1 MEEFIFYI
9 IKLNLFVGGAV
20 AAACILDRFLRR
32 KYSVRWR
39 YILWLC
45 IAALLLVPV
54 DLSKSYAVWEVQIPV
69 QQTQT
74 GNGKTVLVKDGTYTG
89 ELQTDIQEVVVGTGE
104 TKASDEKD
112 RFAENED
119 QGSRGI
125 PSEWIYRGVFTVW
138 IGGALLLAAWRSIS
152 FVAALKRLRRWSIP
166 EVSEEAAALYEE
178 VCRRYGKGRAPK
190 LMVNEELSGPL
201 LSGTFRTCLYL
212 PDAVYTKRELRMIF
226 AHELCHYYRRDLWYK
241 MLLYAAATVYW
252 FNPAMILLLRE
263 ADRDLELLCD
273 AQVTAGKSREYCL
286 AYNRLLLK
294 TAASSH
300 GNLYYLS
307 SSMND
312 GVADFKRR
320 IVNIMGA
327 KKLKR
332 GLIPALLLS
341 VTLVGVNALVGCTA
355 DREAK
360 KETSA
365 DTEAVLEPEDEN
377 MAEAGMNENE
387 PESKTENSEETGV
400 PDNTADVTP
409 DDATG
414 IEGTPEVLE
423 PDSGGE
429 ELENG
434 APGQQGKSTGEDPID
449 FPKNRVDTYVCG
461 SGCGPCITIHEI
473 RDNTVI
479 FSLRT
484 LEISDYQA
492 LDRVEATIVDQD
504 TIAYKDDR
512 HDLTMHWEPL
522 SWGEFEEGYISPGA
536 IHVSG
541 IWPEECQLNS
551 EMEYMSGKDTLA
563 LGVS

>member
-1 MEEFIFYI
+1 MEEFIFHI
-9 IKLNLFVGGAV
+9 IKLNLFAGAAV
-20 AAACILDRFLRR
+20 AAGCILDRFLRR
-32 KYSVRWR
+32 RYSVRRR

-69 QQTQT
+69 QQIQA
-74 GNGKTVLVKDGTYTG
+74 GNGGTVLAKDGTYMG
-89 ELQTDIQEVVVGTGE
+89 KPQTDIQEAAVGTGG
-104 TKASDEKD
+104 TDALDEKN
-112 RFAENED
+112 RFTENKG
-119 QGSRGI
+119 QGFRGI
-125 PSEWIYRGVFTVW
+125 PSEWIYGGFFIVW
-138 IGGALLLAAWRSIS
+138 IGGALLLAAWRSVS
-152 FVAALKRLRRWSIP
+152 YLAALKRLRRWSIP

-178 VCRRYGKGRAPK
+178 ACRRYGKRRAPK

-201 LSGTFRTCLYL
+201 LAGTVRTCLHL

-252 FNPAMILLLRE
+252 FNPAMVFLLRE

-294 TAASSH
+294 SAASSH

-341 VTLVGVNALVGCTA
+341 VTLVGANALVGCTA

-360 KETSA
+360 KDNPA
-365 DTEAVLEPEDEN
+365 DTEAVLEPENIETES
-377 MAEAGMNENE
+377 EAKNTKGN
-387 PESKTENSEETGV
+387 TET
-400 PDNTADVTP
+400 DNTQKSDV
-409 DDATG
+409 
-414 IEGTPEVLE
+414 
-423 PDSGGE
+423 
-429 ELENG
+429 EN
-434 APGQQGKSTGEDPID
+434 Q
-449 FPKNRVDTYVCG
+449 
-461 SGCGPCITIHEI
+461 
-473 RDNTVI
+473 
-479 FSLRT
+479 
-484 LEISDYQA
+484 EISDESGIDVGEENIQNSSDSKEENTEKIEFPKIRESTYY
-492 LDRVEATIVDQD
+492 LGTDPGPKIIIETVNETTVTFSISDGEFSGPSYELEHEEATIIDKD
-504 TIAYKDDR
+504 TIVYKQKGY
-512 HDLTMHWEPL
+512 DLTMHWQPA
-522 SWGEFEEGYISPGA
+522 FEREDMIMDVNSTG
-536 IHVSG
+536 G
-541 IWPEECQLNS
+541 IYLTGSAPESSILGF
-551 EMEYMSGKDTLA
+551 EMLYHSRYDSDVAQAE
-563 LGVS
+563 